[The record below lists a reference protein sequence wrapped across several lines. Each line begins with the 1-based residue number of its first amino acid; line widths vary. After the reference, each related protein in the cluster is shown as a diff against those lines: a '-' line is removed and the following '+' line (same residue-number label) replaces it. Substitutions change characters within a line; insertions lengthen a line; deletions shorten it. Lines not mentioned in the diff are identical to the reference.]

1 MVRQH
6 RAKSYGKLCQATPTS
21 DWLGSRT
28 RMRAVA
34 QAQPGNAA
42 SRKSEFELTGQST
55 TSPSAQRSKPPSIL
69 SASGLPSVFRRL
81 RGKRNFT
88 SQDASERADQA
99 HAPEGGSSLPSRP
112 RLCSTAA
119 IFSETF
125 IRRPTGLFFLK
136 EKQQLKKKK
145 IPPLLP
151 RKTSRR
157 WGQKGHRQESGAGV
171 EAEGRRG
178 SLRGLREKD
187 RKPLWR

>member
-1 MVRQH
+1 
-6 RAKSYGKLCQATPTS
+6 
-21 DWLGSRT
+21 
-28 RMRAVA
+28 MRAGA
-34 QAQPGNAA
+34 QAQPGNTA

-69 SASGLPSVFRRL
+69 SAAGFPAVFQRL

-88 SQDASERADQA
+88 SQDASERDDHA
-99 HAPEGGSSLPSRP
+99 HAPEGEA
-112 RLCSTAA
+112 TA
-119 IFSETF
+119 
-125 IRRPTGLFFLK
+125 
-136 EKQQLKKKK
+136 QKKK

-157 WGQKGHRQESGAGV
+157 WGQKGHRKESGAGV